1 MSVLLLDLFE
11 QSSHLALLVLGES
24 GLLPL
29 LVVNDVRLES
39 ETVELVLGAS
49 DDLAGAVSVLEVLH
63 GLQVLHKDQLLEA
76 VEEADRD
83 TLTVRVGDEA
93 EEGLVLRVCEGKVGG
108 RDMVLEGKVL
118 KEG

>member
-29 LVVNDVRLES
+29 LVVNDIRLES

>member
-1 MSVLLLDLFE
+1 
-11 QSSHLALLVLGES
+11 
-24 GLLPL
+24 
-29 LVVNDVRLES
+29 VVYHIRLES

-49 DDLAGAVSVLEVLH
+49 DDLAGPVSVLEVLH
-63 GLQVLHKDQLLEA
+63 GLQVLNKDQLLKA

>member
-1 MSVLLLDLFE
+1 MSVLLLDLFK
-11 QSSHLALLVLGES
+11 QSPHLTLLVLGES

-29 LVVNDVRLES
+29 LVVNDIRLES

-49 DDLAGAVSVLEVLH
+49 DDLAGPVSVLEVLH

-76 VEEADRD
+76 VEEADGD

-93 EEGLVLRVCEGKVGG
+93 EEGLVLRVCEG
-108 RDMVLEGKVL
+108 
-118 KEG
+118 

>member
-1 MSVLLLDLFE
+1 MVY
-11 QSSHLALLVLGES
+11 HI
-24 GLLPL
+24 
-29 LVVNDVRLES
+29 RLES
-39 ETVELVLGAS
+39 ETVEFVLGAS
-49 DDLAGAVSVLEVLH
+49 DDLAGPVSVLEVLH

-76 VEEADRD
+76 VEEANGH

-108 RDMVLEGKVL
+108 RDVILEGEVL